1 MLERDT
7 FLTQNPE
14 GLEGPGGGKRKERRG
29 TMRDITFELSNI
41 TATNT
46 KKPGDLH
53 LPASKYYCVINV
65 SAQQKGQQGR
75 RVNRK
80 RARRMRRVARE

>member
-53 LPASKYYCVINV
+53 LPASKYYCVINNGV
-65 SAQQKGQQGR
+65 PQKGQHLSR
-75 RVNRK
+75 RSRNC
-80 RARRMRRVARE
+80 AILMRRVAIE